1 MRQKSQVWI
10 ANLLSKCQYIQSL
23 PGVLWV
29 EVELGTETELE
40 CSRPSSPESSL
51 VTFAKATLAPLT
63 KLLPF
68 S

>member
-29 EVELGTETELE
+29 EVELGNETELE
-40 CSRPSSPESSL
+40 CSRPSSPSR
-51 VTFAKATLAPLT
+51 P
-63 KLLPF
+63 
-68 S
+68 